1 MKVSGFTIIRNGQK
15 FDYPFIESI
24 QSMLNL
30 CDEVIVAVGNSEDQ
44 TLELVKAI
52 DSPKIKIIQTV
63 WDDNLREGGHV
74 LAVETNKAKDAI
86 SPDTDWCIYLQADEV
101 MHEKDHPFI
110 KIAMEENL
118 ANEKVDGL
126 LFNHLNFYGSY
137 DYIADSR
144 RWTYKQIRVIR
155 NNPAIRSY
163 RDAMSFK
170 KNGKNL
176 LVKKINATI
185 YHYGWVKTPSAMQK
199 KYETFQKLWHDD
211 EWIEKN
217 VQKVDEFDYSNIDS
231 LFKFTGTHPSVMH
244 ERIKKMNWQFSFDP
258 TKGIKLSLR
267 LRILNWLE
275 KKWGLEIGKFK
286 TYKIIR

>member
-101 MHEKDHPFI
+101 MHEKDHPVI

-126 LFNHLNFYGSY
+126 LFDHLNFYGSY

-170 KNGKNL
+170 KT
-176 LVKKINATI
+176 A
-185 YHYGWVKTPSAMQK
+185 KTC
-199 KYETFQKLWHDD
+199 W
-211 EWIEKN
+211 
-217 VQKVDEFDYSNIDS
+217 
-231 LFKFTGTHPSVMH
+231 
-244 ERIKKMNWQFSFDP
+244 
-258 TKGIKLSLR
+258 
-267 LRILNWLE
+267 
-275 KKWGLEIGKFK
+275 
-286 TYKIIR
+286 

>member
-101 MHEKDHPFI
+101 MHEKDHPVI

-199 KYETFQKLWHDD
+199 NMKPFKSFGMMMNGLKKMYKKLMSST
-211 EWIEKN
+211 IQILILCLN
-217 VQKVDEFDYSNIDS
+217 LQ
-231 LFKFTGTHPSVMH
+231 
-244 ERIKKMNWQFSFDP
+244 ERIHQ
-258 TKGIKLSLR
+258 
-267 LRILNWLE
+267 
-275 KKWGLEIGKFK
+275 
-286 TYKIIR
+286 

>member
-101 MHEKDHPFI
+101 MHEKDHPVI

-185 YHYGWVKTPSAMQK
+185 YHKG
-199 KYETFQKLWHDD
+199 
-211 EWIEKN
+211 
-217 VQKVDEFDYSNIDS
+217 
-231 LFKFTGTHPSVMH
+231 FTGKWNDWVIVYYYEVFETKNKAYQR
-244 ERIKKMNWQFSFDP
+244 EREIKSWKSR
-258 TKGIKLSLR
+258 KKVEELIKH
-267 LRILNWLE
+267 
-275 KKWGLEIGKFK
+275 KKSD
-286 TYKIIR
+286 